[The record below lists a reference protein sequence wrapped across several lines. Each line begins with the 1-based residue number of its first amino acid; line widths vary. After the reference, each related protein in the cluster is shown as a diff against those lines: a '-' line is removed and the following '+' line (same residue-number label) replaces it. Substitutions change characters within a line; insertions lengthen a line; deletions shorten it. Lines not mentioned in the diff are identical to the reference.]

1 MAVPTVYAVGTASN
15 VTTAALSPGIPAGT
29 IANDILVL
37 FIEAANE
44 PLNTI
49 SGYNRIGS
57 GAVVQATGLVT
68 DLSVFW
74 KRAGAS
80 EVAPT
85 VTASPQDH
93 LSGRIVGIRGA
104 AANSSPVHVV
114 NTGADNVSSTSAT
127 IPGGTTTLADCLI
140 FAAVAT
146 GVDTNSTTMTS
157 AWTNAS
163 LTSITE
169 QVDNWTLSGNGGGVG
184 VATGGKATAG
194 AYSAT
199 TVTLATAATK
209 SMMSFAITATEAVP
223 GITETPIGVDKGR
236 GLRGGGFGY

>member
-1 MAVPTVYAVGTASN
+1 V
-15 VTTAALSPGIPAGT
+15 AGSGL
-29 IANDILVL
+29 ILFV
-37 FIEAANE
+37 ESATD

-57 GAVVQATGLVT
+57 GAVVQATGLAT
-68 DLSVFW
+68 NLSAFW
-74 KRAGAS
+74 KRASDS
-80 EVAPT
+80 EAAPSI
-85 VTASPQDH
+85 TASLQDH
-93 LSGRIVGIRGA
+93 LIARIIGVSGIA
-104 AANSSPVHVV
+104 LNSSPVHVV
-114 NTGADNVSSTSAT
+114 NTGADNVSSTSAS

-146 GVDTNSTTMTS
+146 GVDTNSTAMAS

-163 LTSITE
+163 LTSVTE
-169 QVDNWTLSGNGGGVG
+169 QVDNWTLSGNGGGIG

-209 SMMSFAITATEAVP
+209 AMMSFAITATEAVA
-223 GITETPIGVDKGR
+223 GIVETPQGVDRGR
-236 GLRGGGFGY
+236 NLWGGGFGY